1 MPYFS
6 DPNLTIYNADV
17 LAGLA
22 LLADKSVHCAITS
35 PPYWGLRDYG
45 IPPTAWPQ
53 VEFIPVS
60 GLPPYTVPAMSAVFG
75 LEPDPW
81 SYVAHSVHVFRQ
93 LRRALRDDGT
103 LWLNLGDS
111 YGGYFGDK
119 YAHKPF
125 GKDRTADA
133 STPPNKPSNGAM
145 AKQLLGIP
153 WMVAKALQAD
163 GWYLRMDCIW
173 AKKNCMPESVNDR
186 PTKAHEYVFL
196 LSKNQ
201 RYYYDA
207 EAVKEECGDW
217 HNSDF
222 HDGKNAECHPSVG
235 KNRHSRKKHSVP
247 AGWDTSEGSHGSIHK
262 DGRSDVAYADDTTG
276 GKRNLRS
283 VWHMATQP
291 YPEAHFATFPSA
303 LPEICIKA
311 GTSEKGVCSACG
323 APYVRVVEKNSTW
336 PDRKL
341 KGEKMRAGSSNNT
354 PDLQN
359 MISPV
364 VTTGWIPSC
373 ACNAPVIPA
382 IVLDPFAGSGTTNA
396 TAENLGRRSI
406 AIETKGEYCALIL
419 KRCHQQQ
426 II

>member
-1 MPYFS
+1 MNTYFS

-45 IPPTAWPQ
+45 IPPTAWPA
-53 VEFIPVS
+53 VEFIPVA

-81 SYVAHSVHVFRQ
+81 SYVGHSVHVFRQ
-93 LRRALRDDGT
+93 MHRVLRDDGT

-163 GWYLRMDCIW
+163 GWYLRQAIIW

-186 PTKAHEYVFL
+186 PTASHEYIFL
-196 LSKNQ
+196 LSKSQ

-207 EAVKEECGDW
+207 EAVKEASGDW

-222 HDGKNAECHPSVG
+222 HDGKNAEVHPSVG
-235 KNRHSRKKHSVP
+235 KNRPSRKSGNKERKLGSSDRTNDHLGSSVP
-247 AGWDTSEGSHGSIHK
+247 WEGN
-262 DGRSDVAYADDTTG
+262 T
-276 GKRNLRS
+276 RNLRS

-311 GTSEKGVCSACG
+311 GTSENGVCSACG
-323 APYVRVVEKNSTW
+323 APWQRVVEKNSTW

-354 PDLQN
+354 PNLQN

-364 VTTGWIPSC
+364 VTTGWLPTC

-396 TAENLGRRSI
+396 TSENLGRRSI